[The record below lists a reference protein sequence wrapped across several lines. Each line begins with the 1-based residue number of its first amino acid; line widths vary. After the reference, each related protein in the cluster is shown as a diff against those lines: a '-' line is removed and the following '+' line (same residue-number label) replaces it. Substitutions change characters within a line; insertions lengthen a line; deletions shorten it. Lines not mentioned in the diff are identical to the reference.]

1 MVLSPLFLDFFRRY
15 STMKTDELSVKIQD
29 FQLLS
34 STNTYA
40 KENIAFLEDCTLIA
54 AEEQSA
60 GRGRNGRS
68 WISPG
73 KEENIYC
80 SFVMK
85 QVSDPFRATI
95 VSSLAVLSLLEKHI
109 PGGDIFIKWPNDI
122 FAGDAKI
129 CGVLCE
135 CTAQTKDS
143 PLSVIA
149 GMGLN
154 VNTPQKILD
163 AIPQK
168 AASMFSLT
176 GTVFQRKKLL
186 GELAEYL
193 LKYYI
198 NYVQCG
204 NVVFREWKEK
214 NRVLGKWVELE
225 ESTGKRRFVR
235 VKDIAEDGRL
245 LCEEEGKEFLFSSG
259 DVRLVKNP
267 ELFRK

>member
-1 MVLSPLFLDFFRRY
+1 MIQPHDPAVKILDFP
-15 STMKTDELSVKIQD
+15 
-29 FQLLS
+29 LLD
-34 STNTYA
+34 STNSYA
-40 KENIAFLEDCTLIA
+40 KENIALLEDRTLIS

-68 WISPG
+68 WLSPG
-73 KEENIYC
+73 REENIYC

-85 QVSDPFRATI
+85 KISDPFRAAI
-95 VSSLAVLSLLEKHI
+95 VSSLAVLSLLEKHV
-109 PGGDIFIKWPNDI
+109 PCGDIFIKWPNDI

-176 GTVFQRKKLL
+176 GKIFQRKKLL
-186 GELAEYL
+186 EELAEYL

-198 NYVQCG
+198 NYVQCSKIL
-204 NVVFREWKEK
+204 FLEWKEK
-214 NRVLGKWVELE
+214 NRVLGKYVELE
-225 ESTGKRRFVR
+225 ESTGRRRFVT

-245 LCEEEGKEFLFSSG
+245 LCVEEGEEFLFSSG

>member
-1 MVLSPLFLDFFRRY
+1 MG
-15 STMKTDELSVKIQD
+15 KI
-29 FQLLS
+29 
-34 STNTYA
+34 
-40 KENIAFLEDCTLIA
+40 
-54 AEEQSA
+54 
-60 GRGRNGRS
+60 
-68 WISPG
+68 
-73 KEENIYC
+73 
-80 SFVMK
+80 
-85 QVSDPFRATI
+85 
-95 VSSLAVLSLLEKHI
+95 
-109 PGGDIFIKWPNDI
+109 NDI

-135 CTAQTKDS
+135 CTAQTEDS

-168 AASMFSLT
+168 ATSMFSLT
-176 GTVFQRKKLL
+176 GNIFQRKKLL
-186 GELAEYL
+186 AELAEYL

-198 NYVQCG
+198 NYVKC
-204 NVVFREWKEK
+204 NNRVFQEWKEK

-225 ESTGKRRFVR
+225 ESTGKKRFVR
-235 VKDIAEDGRL
+235 VKDIVEDGRL
-245 LCEEEGKEFLFSSG
+245 LCEEDGKEFLFSSG

>member
-1 MVLSPLFLDFFRRY
+1 MQMDDF
-15 STMKTDELSVKIQD
+15 SVKILD
-29 FQLLS
+29 FPLLS

-40 KENIAFLEDCTLIA
+40 KENIAFLDDCTLIA

-85 QVSDPFRATI
+85 QINDPFRATI

-135 CTAQTKDS
+135 CTAQTKDT

-154 VNTPQKILD
+154 VNTPQEVLD

-176 GTVFQRKKLL
+176 GIVFQRKKLL

-198 NYVQCG
+198 KYVQCG
-204 NVVFREWKEK
+204 SRVFQEWKEK
-214 NRVLGKWVELE
+214 NRVPGKWVELE